1 MKAYF
6 NEGILPMEFL
16 DETFS
21 RMLLHKKGTVKEIF
35 EKVVKEVTTEYEQ
48 ELYECSYML
57 EGYINEVVRETQST
71 EDFTLTTVIREAGVR
86 CLRDCL
92 HDNLYTFLE
101 NYIELMLYLKRV
113 PAEVIT
119 ALPKWEVLGYVTEET
134 TLEEVQKKVTE
145 YLKFV
150 C

>member
-1 MKAYF
+1 
-6 NEGILPMEFL
+6 MEFL

-21 RMLLHKKGTVKEIF
+21 RMLLNKKGTVREIF
-35 EKVVKEVTTEYEQ
+35 EKAVKEVITEYEQ

-57 EGYINEVVRETQST
+57 EGYINEVARESEST
-71 EDFTLTTVIREAGVR
+71 EEFTLTAVIREAGVR

-92 HDNLYTFLE
+92 HDNLYAFLE
-101 NYIELMLYLKRV
+101 NYIELMLYAKHIS
-113 PAEVIT
+113 PKVI
-119 ALPKWEVLGYVTEET
+119 AVFPKWEVLGYVTEDT
-134 TLEEVQKKVTE
+134 ALEEVQKKVNE